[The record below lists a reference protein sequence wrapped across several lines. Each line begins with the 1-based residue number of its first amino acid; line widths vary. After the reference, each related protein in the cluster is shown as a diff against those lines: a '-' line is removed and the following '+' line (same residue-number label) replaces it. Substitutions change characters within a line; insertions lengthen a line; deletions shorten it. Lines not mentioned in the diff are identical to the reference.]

1 MFINTSINTINM
13 KQFTNINV
21 SLNIKLLDKIE
32 KKRKDMPRS
41 RFIARALESY
51 LGVSEKEATKYE

>member
-1 MFINTSINTINM
+1 M